1 MSRRQYT
8 TEFKKRAVELCDAP
22 GRTIASVA
30 RDLDIPENNL
40 QRWRQTSAHSDTP
53 KERDETDIA
62 AAQRRIK
69 ELERELNRIR
79 TEHDILKKTIAIFSQ
94 HTRDTP

>member
-8 TEFKKRAVELCDAP
+8 IEFKKHAVELCQDP

-40 QRWRQTSAHSDTP
+40 QRWCKTYAPADTP
-53 KERDETDIA
+53 KAHDATDLA
-62 AAQRRIK
+62 AAQKRIK
-69 ELERELNRIR
+69 ELERELHRIR

-94 HTRDTP
+94 SKRDTP

>member
-8 TEFKKRAVELCDAP
+8 TEFKKHAVELCKEP

-30 RDLDIPENNL
+30 RDLAIPENNL
-40 QRWRQTSAHSDTP
+40 QRWCKTYAPPTTPAAHAAD
-53 KERDETDIA
+53 DLA
-62 AAQRRIK
+62 AAQQRIK
-69 ELERELNRIR
+69 ELERELARIR

-94 HTRDTP
+94 HKRNMP

>member
-8 TEFKKRAVELCDAP
+8 TEFKKHAVELCEEP

-30 RDLDIPENNL
+30 RDLGIPENNL
-40 QRWRQTSAHSDTP
+40 QRWCKTYALPDTP
-53 KERDETDIA
+53 KAHAEDNLA
-62 AAQRRIK
+62 AAQQRIK
-69 ELERELNRIR
+69 ELERELARLR

-94 HTRDTP
+94 HKRDTP

>member
-8 TEFKKRAVELCDAP
+8 FEYKKHAAELCQEP

-30 RDLDIPENNL
+30 RDLGIPENTL
-40 QRWRQTSAHSDTP
+40 QRWCKTSASSNAPKTRDT
-53 KERDETDIA
+53 TDLA
-62 AAQRRIK
+62 AAQQRIK
-69 ELERELNRIR
+69 ELERELHRVR

-94 HTRDTP
+94 RTRDTP

>member
-8 TEFKKRAVELCDAP
+8 TEYKNQAVELCNEP

-30 RDLDIPENNL
+30 RDLGIPENNL
-40 QRWRQTSAHSDTP
+40 QRWRKTFAPPDTP
-53 KERDETDIA
+53 KAHDEADLA
-62 AAQRRIK
+62 AAQKRIK
-69 ELERELNRIR
+69 ELERELARIR

-94 HTRDTP
+94 HKRDTP